1 LDCVFSLCFSGYLLT
16 FCFLKP
22 VSEKT
27 KEYILNLDIE
37 GDAQL
42 LQERLNIGRAATDY
56 FCASSSI
63 LKAGIKAGLT
73 LYDIAVMC
81 CRNDNLGELPSK
93 LEVLF
98 SMAADLAES
107 AIENGR
113 WHHSAASRALA
124 EQLTPNA
131 GSLLNSRPGTLRIRK
146 SASALSMSQYTPGLD
161 GFDMPLKQE
170 LMPGMIH
177 SSASDSSSETG
188 EVEREDC
195 EEWDAEVI
203 ADVSTEKSFS
213 LIKSRKGRSS
223 DSSSDTGEVERE
235 DCDEWAAEVI
245 ADVSMEKRFS
255 LFKSRK
261 GRSLSIE
268 SDGSN
273 DSISPKGFWHTH
285 PDDDDASWASWESLE
300 ESEHE
305 ILMQATRDKRERR
318 MSSTISYNPFEK
330 VVDPLQEHGY
340 DPFDNVVDPL
350 QEHGD
355 SVFHE
360 VRSPTKVTFDATATK
375 TDGTPDARFK
385 HSNSD
390 VGESVTFMQR
400 NEGGGLKRSQ
410 SYSGLS
416 SVSQKISN
424 DEDVAASKVS
434 RPDNE
439 DQRRE
444 YFLSFVDLVIVR
456 ETTAAARLANQG

>member
-1 LDCVFSLCFSGYLLT
+1 
-16 FCFLKP
+16 
-22 VSEKT
+22 
-27 KEYILNLDIE
+27 
-37 GDAQL
+37 L
-42 LQERLNIGRAATDY
+42 LQERLSIGRAATDY

-93 LEVLF
+93 LESLF

-146 SASALSMSQYTPGLD
+146 SASAVSMSQYTPGLG

-170 LMPGMIH
+170 PMPGMIH
-177 SSASDSSSETG
+177 SSA
-188 EVEREDC
+188 
-195 EEWDAEVI
+195 
-203 ADVSTEKSFS
+203 
-213 LIKSRKGRSS
+213 S

-235 DCDEWAAEVI
+235 DCEEGRSSDSSSDSGEVESEGCDEWAAEVV
-245 ADVSMEKRFS
+245 ADVSMEKSFS

-273 DSISPKGFWHTH
+273 DSRSPKGFWHTH
-285 PDDDDASWASWESLE
+285 PDDDDSSLASWESLE

-305 ILMQATRDKRERR
+305 LLMPATRDKRERR
-318 MSSTISYNPFEK
+318 MSSTISYNPFK
-330 VVDPLQEHGY
+330 TVVG
-340 DPFDNVVDPL
+340 PL

-355 SVFHE
+355 SVFDE
-360 VRSPTKVTFDATATK
+360 VRSPTKVKFDATATK

-416 SVSQKISN
+416 SVSQKISY
-424 DEDVAASKVS
+424 DEDVAASKVT
-434 RPDNE
+434 RPDHE
-439 DQRRE
+439 EQRRE

-456 ETTAAARLANQG
+456 ETTAARLANQG